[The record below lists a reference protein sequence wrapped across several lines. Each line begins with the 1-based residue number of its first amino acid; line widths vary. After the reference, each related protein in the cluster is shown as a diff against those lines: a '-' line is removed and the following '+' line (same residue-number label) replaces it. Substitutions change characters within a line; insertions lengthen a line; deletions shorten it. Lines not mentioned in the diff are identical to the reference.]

1 MNRIRFRREPFG
13 EYVLQMIDSIV
24 GNNIMIATDRKLFD
38 NKAMQTIQPQLETKR
53 LVLRQFQ
60 FSDCHNIQ
68 ALISDYEVAKTTYSI
83 PHPYTLENARG
94 WVMRQKKGWDSRS
107 NISYGLL
114 EKRSQEL
121 IGCTSLQNIFNDES
135 QLGYWIGRSYWN
147 RNYCTEATS
156 ALVQFAHARLGINKI
171 YAEHQD
177 DNPASGSVL
186 KKLGFASVESVMKP
200 DRTGNQTLVN
210 VYCIDLKSNS
220 L

>member
-1 MNRIRFRREPFG
+1 MYYSWLILMFSAIVLSLLTGKSSTTSQCRPYNRSWR
-13 EYVLQMIDSIV
+13 Q
-24 GNNIMIATDRKLFD
+24 
-38 NKAMQTIQPQLETKR
+38 KR

-68 ALISDYEVAKTTYSI
+68 ALASDYEVAKTTYSI
-83 PHPYTLENARG
+83 PHPYTLENARS
-94 WVMRQKKGWDSRS
+94 WVMRQKNGWDDRS
-107 NISYGLL
+107 NFSYGLF

-135 QLGYWIGRSYWN
+135 RLGYWIGRSYWN

-186 KKLGFASVESVMKP
+186 KKL
-200 DRTGNQTLVN
+200 
-210 VYCIDLKSNS
+210 
-220 L
+220 